1 MSAFRNS
8 AWWYLGLSAY
18 WFATSAKWFIL
29 LLVILPGQVEKII
42 PGGEKS
48 AVWGMVFGIGATWAV
63 IGPSLF
69 GYVSDR
75 LLPRSGTR
83 GPFIA
88 IGCALTCIA
97 FISLSGADAIWKLV
111 LGYLLLQVADDIG
124 TGPYSA
130 LIPEL
135 VPEQFRGRASGFMGL
150 QTLLAQLTIG
160 ISALVL
166 GDTTKIFILLAIFQ
180 IVAAIWV
187 LQTIKGAW
195 LVGERAESELS
206 GISGFIK
213 GWIEPWKIP
222 DFFWVW
228 FTRFLNAFGFYFVVQ
243 YLRFYLNDV
252 VKEFTIGSLTLKDA
266 GQAANVLALV
276 IVLIGAFGA
285 SWAARHTDRLGRKKV
300 IYLAGSLMSVTL
312 FPFAFVPNFTL
323 IVVLA
328 VVFGFGYGMYLSA
341 DWALVSDILPK
352 EGNVAK
358 DMGVWQM
365 SNSVVQIFTGAAG
378 SLISAVNKWSFG
390 VGYST
395 AFVIAGI
402 LFFFSTVLIRQV
414 KGST

>member
-8 AWWYLGLSAY
+8 AIWYLGLSAY

-29 LLVILPGQVEKII
+29 LLVILPGQVKEIV
-42 PGGEKS
+42 PGGEKNTQ
-48 AVWGMVFGIGATWAV
+48 WGLVFAIGATWAI

-75 LLPRSGTR
+75 LMPKLRSR

-97 FISLSGADAIWKLV
+97 LMALSGADAMWKIIV
-111 LGYLLLQVADDIG
+111 GYLLLQVADDIG

-135 VPEQFRGRASGFMGL
+135 VPEEHRGRASGFMGL
-150 QTLLAQLTIG
+150 QTLLAQLFIG
-160 ISALVL
+160 LTALVL
-166 GDTTKIFILLAIFQ
+166 GDITKIYILLAILQ
-180 IVAAIWV
+180 VIAAFWV
-187 LQTIKGAW
+187 IYTIRGAEP
-195 LVGERAESELS
+195 VRGYERSELA
-206 GISGFIK
+206 GVGGFLR
-213 GWIEPWKIP
+213 GWVEPWKIP

-228 FTRFLNAFGFYFVVQ
+228 FTRFLNAFGFYFVVT
-243 YLRFYLNDV
+243 YLQFYLGDI
-252 VKEFTIGSLTLKDA
+252 VKTFSLGSVTFKDA
-266 GQAANVLALV
+266 GEAAKVLALV
-276 IVLIGAFGA
+276 IALLGAFGA
-285 SWAARHTDRLGRKKV
+285 TWAARHTDRLGRKKV
-300 IYLAGSLMSVTL
+300 IYLGGTIMSLTL
-312 FPFAFVPNFTL
+312 FPFALVPNFSV

-328 VVFGFGYGMYLSA
+328 VIFGVGYGMYLSA

-378 SLISAVNKWSFG
+378 AMIDALNQGAFG
-390 VGYST
+390 RGYST
-395 AFVIAGI
+395 AFLIAGV
-402 LFFFSTVLIRQV
+402 LFFLSTVLVRQV